1 MNKVPSIPA
10 FARHASLLAVCAASL
25 VACGGGG
32 GGGGDAAP
40 ARVDPSA
47 ILQNFWSGPVT
58 NGADGATRASAVV
71 MPSGTAWV
79 AMESMDPAT
88 QAVTIVGMA
97 KVALSGTA
105 VDAQSASLTGSGNY
119 YTLTLVPP
127 DSAAQ
132 ALTAAGT
139 VTASS
144 LTGTATTAAG
154 TSDLSWTPVTTPS
167 FTAPA
172 QAADVQGNW
181 RGTLG
186 RGAVQVDWIISA
198 AGGVT
203 GNNNAG
209 CTYTGTV
216 KPSAGGIA
224 VYDVDVTEICA
235 GPPAT
240 NRTLAGIATLT
251 SAKTSLRAMYTANSD
266 ASGGLLAFNKL
277 P

>member
-58 NGADGATRASAVV
+58 NAADGATRASAVIL
-71 MPSGTAWV
+71 PNGTAWV
-79 AMESMDPAT
+79 AMESAT
-88 QAVTIVGMA
+88 AVVGVA
-97 KVALSGTA
+97 KVALTGTA
-105 VDAQSASLTGSGNY
+105 VDATMANVSGTGVY
-119 YTLTLVPP
+119 FTLPNG
-127 DSAAQ
+127 AAQ
-132 ALTAAGT
+132 SLTAAGT

-144 LTGTATTAAG
+144 LDATATSPAGTATL
-154 TSDLSWTPVTTPS
+154 DWTPVASPS
-167 FTAPA
+167 YTAAA
-172 QAADVQGNW
+172 QASDVTGNW

-186 RGAVQVDWIISA
+186 GSVVVADWTISA
-198 AGGVT
+198 AGALT
-203 GNNNAG
+203 GTTSTG

-216 KPSAGGIA
+216 KPSGAGAIA
-224 VYDVDVTEICA
+224 VHDVAAAEVCGGDTR
-235 GPPAT
+235 
-240 NRTLAGIATLT
+240 NLAGIATLT
-251 SAKTSLRAMYTANSD
+251 AAKTSLRVMYTANSD
-266 ASGGLLAFNKL
+266 TGAGVIAFDKL